1 MKKIIVLINLIFLN
15 QFSLFSQEDKL
26 ALDLLNSMS
35 DNYKKMKGFTSSF
48 TYSMKNLTED
58 ITDSFSGKISVK
70 DDKYVL
76 FIEGQKIINDSKTVW
91 TYLEDLNEVTISEFD
106 PSEQDI
112 SINNVF
118 EVYKEGYKHKF
129 IKKTNGV
136 NTVEIYPEDENKS
149 YFKISFAILEN
160 DLLSSFTELNEV
172 EDFRVLEDIS
182 EKKIGD
188 LICKHPLF
196 LLGFEYDVK
205 VFPSNHVTN

>member
-136 NTVEIYPEDENKS
+136 NTVEIYPEDENNS

-160 DLLSSFTELNEV
+160 DLLSSFTVFDKSNSVFIYTIDDFLEEELDNSLFSFEIENYPDIEV
-172 EDFRVLEDIS
+172 IDFR
-182 EKKIGD
+182 
-188 LICKHPLF
+188 
-196 LLGFEYDVK
+196 
-205 VFPSNHVTN
+205 

>member
-1 MKKIIVLINLIFLN
+1 MKKITFLLSFIFLN
-15 QFSLFSQEDKL
+15 AYFLFSQDDKK
-26 ALDLLNSMS
+26 ALDMLNSMS

-58 ITDSFSGKISVK
+58 ITDSFSGKISVR

-76 FIEGQKIINDSKTVW
+76 YIEGQKIINDSKTVW

-106 PSEQDI
+106 ASEQDI

-129 IKKTNGV
+129 IDKVNGI
-136 NTVEIYPEDENKS
+136 NNVEIYPDDEGKS

-160 DLLSSFTELNEV
+160 NLLSSFTVYDKSNSIFIYSIDDFLEEELDNELFTFDLEKYLDIEV
-172 EDFRVLEDIS
+172 IDFR
-182 EKKIGD
+182 
-188 LICKHPLF
+188 
-196 LLGFEYDVK
+196 
-205 VFPSNHVTN
+205 

>member
-1 MKKIIVLINLIFLN
+1 MKKITFLLSFIFLN
-15 QFSLFSQEDKL
+15 VYFLFSQDDKK
-26 ALDLLNSMS
+26 ALDMLNSMS

-58 ITDSFSGKISVK
+58 ITDSFSGKISVR

-76 FIEGQKIINDSKTVW
+76 YIEGQKIINDSKTVW

-106 PSEQDI
+106 ASEQDI

-129 IKKTNGV
+129 IDNVNGI
-136 NTVEIYPEDENKS
+136 NNVEIYPDDEGKS

-160 DLLSSFTELNEV
+160 NLLSSFTVYDKSNSIFIYTIDDFMEEDLDNSLFFFDLEKYPDIEV
-172 EDFRVLEDIS
+172 IDFR
-182 EKKIGD
+182 
-188 LICKHPLF
+188 
-196 LLGFEYDVK
+196 
-205 VFPSNHVTN
+205 

>member
-1 MKKIIVLINLIFLN
+1 MKKIIVLINLIFFN
-15 QFSLFSQEDKL
+15 QFSLLSQEDKV

-35 DNYKKMKGFTSSF
+35 ENYKKMNGFTSSF

-118 EVYKEGYKHKF
+118 EVYKDEMPMLIF
-129 IKKTNGV
+129 IV
-136 NTVEIYPEDENKS
+136 PL
-149 YFKISFAILEN
+149 IL
-160 DLLSSFTELNEV
+160 
-172 EDFRVLEDIS
+172 
-182 EKKIGD
+182 
-188 LICKHPLF
+188 
-196 LLGFEYDVK
+196 FE
-205 VFPSNHVTN
+205 